1 MNKLKDFFF
10 KKSRRVNASRNARS
24 TPRTYTVADEGAGSS
39 SVGDIVLSKDASSTS
54 SCDQDLTSLLGM
66 L

>member
-1 MNKLKDFFF
+1 MYRHKKL
-10 KKSRRVNASRNARS
+10 RRVEDSSAFKNARS
-24 TPRTYTVADEGAGSS
+24 TPRTYAVDDEGAGAS